1 MKKIR
6 TILLFIA
13 ILSIILLITRNPIMR
28 LDRYGF
34 DDIDWTDSVF
44 YNGKL
49 YDVEYVS
56 SDNRDKVK
64 IDVSMIDKL
73 LGEVKFSLNDNVS
86 NVHYKLRNWDA
97 TFLEKGIKIY
107 SITNVNPSKSIALL
121 EEGLYIKY
129 TVFEI
134 K

>member
-1 MKKIR
+1 MKKIH